1 MKIRKMEIRD
11 VSMLADLWLK
21 TSLTAHSFI
30 PEKYW
35 IENKILMVE
44 KYLPNSEVYV
54 AEEMNNILGFVA
66 LIENQIASI
75 FVDERQQGK
84 GIGSLL
90 LDYVKD
96 LRSEMTLNVY
106 QKNQK
111 SVNFYKTK
119 GFNIL
124 EETIDEPT
132 GEKEFKMQWNKNVE

>member
-11 VSMLADLWLK
+11 VSLLADLWLK

-35 IENKILMVE
+35 IENKILMEE

-54 AEEMNNILGFVA
+54 AEEMDNILGFVA
-66 LIENQIASI
+66 LIENHIASI

-90 LDYVKD
+90 LNYVKD
-96 LRSEMTLNVY
+96 LRSELTLNVY

-111 SVNFYKTK
+111 SVNFYKAK
-119 GFNIL
+119 GFNFL
-124 EETIDEPT
+124 AELIDEPT
-132 GEKEFKMQWNKNVE
+132 GEKEFKMQWNNTIE